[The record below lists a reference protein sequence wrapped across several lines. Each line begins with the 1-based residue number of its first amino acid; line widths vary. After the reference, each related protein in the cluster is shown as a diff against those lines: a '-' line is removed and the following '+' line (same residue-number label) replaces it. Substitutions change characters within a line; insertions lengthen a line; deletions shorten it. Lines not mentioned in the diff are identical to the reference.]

1 VTQFVGIDT
10 DRLSWGRPLMTNE
23 DIVAQFKQV
32 VDTLQRIVNASGEL
46 ASRVE
51 FVEQRSGDVLGLL
64 TSIQGHLHVLLEQ
77 FEKQEREQ
85 AGLKARIEALEA
97 RK

>member
-1 VTQFVGIDT
+1 
-10 DRLSWGRPLMTNE
+10 MTNE

-46 ASRVE
+46 AGRVE

-85 AGLKARIEALEA
+85 AGLRARIEALEG

>member
-1 VTQFVGIDT
+1 
-10 DRLSWGRPLMTNE
+10 MTNE
-23 DIVAQFKQV
+23 EIVAQFKQV

-85 AGLKARIEALEA
+85 AGLRARIEALEA